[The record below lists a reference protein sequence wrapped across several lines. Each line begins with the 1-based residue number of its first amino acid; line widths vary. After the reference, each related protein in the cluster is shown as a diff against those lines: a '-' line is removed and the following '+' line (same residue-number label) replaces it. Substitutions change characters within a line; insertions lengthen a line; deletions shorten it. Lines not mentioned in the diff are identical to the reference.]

1 MGMESFTDAENPH
14 RSIAQASSEHPDSD
28 LTSYLLQP
36 NGLPPHKEAFYGGY
50 ASFGGVDAFEWL
62 SRANDLGG
70 REQAIQAFHDPEVH
84 NALPF
89 PLKVT
94 YNADAVYEDLS
105 PSHSCP
111 HQGLPPRPDKQAAL
125 DKGVDVFLVDD
136 ALFDDVDFAKPA
148 SILASKILV
157 ALTRASET
165 IPNFRETLDYSQSV
179 TREQKELLMN
189 IVFTSTEFKALERD
203 EKQLPR
209 RASLE
214 MVVETVARWDGDDY
228 SRDAFD
234 DVEIFMQEDMPSI
247 YQDNNDGTAPGNN
260 APSPKPR

>member
-1 MGMESFTDAENPH
+1 
-14 RSIAQASSEHPDSD
+14 
-28 LTSYLLQP
+28 
-36 NGLPPHKEAFYGGY
+36 
-50 ASFGGVDAFEWL
+50 
-62 SRANDLGG
+62 
-70 REQAIQAFHDPEVH
+70 
-84 NALPF
+84 
-89 PLKVT
+89 
-94 YNADAVYEDLS
+94 
-105 PSHSCP
+105 
-111 HQGLPPRPDKQAAL
+111 
-125 DKGVDVFLVDD
+125 
-136 ALFDDVDFAKPA
+136 VDFSKPA

-189 IVFTSTEFKALERD
+189 IVFTSPEFKALERD